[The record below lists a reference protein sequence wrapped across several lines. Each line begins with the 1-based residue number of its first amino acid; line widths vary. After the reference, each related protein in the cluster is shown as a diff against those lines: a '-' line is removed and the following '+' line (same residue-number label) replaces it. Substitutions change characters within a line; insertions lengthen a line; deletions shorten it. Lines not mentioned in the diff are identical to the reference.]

1 MKIIISPYSTTLR
14 MNGKPHPKNYP
25 HWEKLVALLK
35 ANNHSIIQIG
45 IKGEGELVEDCRF
58 DLPMPKLV
66 ELIKNE
72 MDIFISVDNFFP
84 HFCHHYYKK
93 HNKHG
98 IVIFSRSNP
107 KIFGYRENTN
117 LLKSGKYLRNDQFLF
132 WDQCEYVEDA
142 FVSPEEVMK
151 HIAITKTIA

>member
-35 ANNHSIIQIG
+35 NDNHSIIQIG
-45 IKGEGELVEDCRF
+45 IKGERELVEDCRF
-58 DLPMPKLV
+58 DLKMPMLV
-66 ELIKNE
+66 ELIKSE
-72 MDIFISVDNFFP
+72 MDSFIAVDNFFP
-84 HFCHHYYKK
+84 HFCHHYGKK
-93 HNKHG
+93 G

-107 KIFGYRENTN
+107 KIFGYPENAN